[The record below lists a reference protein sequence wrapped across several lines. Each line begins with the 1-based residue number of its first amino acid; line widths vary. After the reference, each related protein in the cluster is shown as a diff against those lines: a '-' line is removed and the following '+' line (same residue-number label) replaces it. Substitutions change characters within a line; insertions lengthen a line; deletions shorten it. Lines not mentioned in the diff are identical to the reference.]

1 MLKVVPPPQNKLSKR
16 GNCLLETVLLIIAA
30 VILICLFAHR
40 ISGRFGI
47 PMLLVFIGVGMLFGS
62 DGIFKIPFDDYGL
75 AETGCTVAL
84 IFIMFYGGFGTNW
97 NKAKPVAIKSML
109 LSSLGV
115 VATALLTGLFCHFAL
130 GMELIGGMLIGACLG
145 STDAATVFSIL
156 RSKRLNLKYN
166 TASLLELESGSNDPF
181 AYMVT
186 MIVLSIMQGE
196 GSAGQTALMLA
207 RQLLFGAGGGFL
219 IAGLAWLVL
228 SKFKF
233 GIAGLD
239 SVFMVAVALLAYA
252 APASVGGNGY
262 LSAYIVGIF
271 LGNSS
276 ISGKR
281 NLVHFFD
288 GVTGLFQML
297 IFFMLGLLAFPSK
310 LPEVVVPGLLI
321 ALFMT
326 FVARPISVFGILA
339 PFKCKLNQMLLV
351 SWSGLR
357 GVASIVFA
365 IMASAA
371 TEFKEYDLFH
381 TVFLTVLF
389 SLLFQG
395 SLIPF
400 VAKKLNMLDSTN
412 NVLTTFN
419 DYSEE
424 LPVQFIK
431 VSIQEGSRWNGSQI
445 KDIELPPDTIIA
457 LIVRRSKRI
466 VPKGFTQ
473 LQAGDM
479 AVLCAPAIGDS
490 VGISLTEVYVNS
502 ESVYCGHMLSEL
514 PPDNKK
520 LVILVKRGDRVI
532 IPRGRTVFA
541 EGDVLV
547 INSGVEAVEG

>member
-1 MLKVVPPPQNKLSKR
+1 M
-16 GNCLLETVLLIIAA
+16 ETVLLIIAA
-30 VILICLFAHR
+30 VIIVCIFAHR

-62 DGIFKIPFDDYGL
+62 DGLVKIPFDDYGL

-115 VATALLTGLFCHFAL
+115 VATALLTGLFCHFIL
-130 GMELIGGMLIGACLG
+130 GMELMGGMLIGACLG

-181 AYMVT
+181 AYMIT
-186 MIVLSIMQGE
+186 MIVLMLMQGE
-196 GSAGQTALMLA
+196 GSAGKTAVMLVQ
-207 RQLLFGAGGGFL
+207 QLLLGAGGGFL
-219 IAGLAWLVL
+219 IAGLAWFVL
-228 SKFKF
+228 KKFTF

-239 SVFMVAVALLAYA
+239 SVFMVAVALFAYA
-252 APASVGGNGY
+252 APAAVGGNGY

-271 LGNSS
+271 LGNCP
-276 ISGKR
+276 INGKR

-288 GVTGLFQML
+288 GVTGLLQMM

-310 LPEVVVPGLLI
+310 LPEVIVPGLLI
-321 ALFMT
+321 AFFMT
-326 FVARPISVFGILA
+326 FVARPVSVFGILA

-371 TEFKEYDLFH
+371 SDFREYDLFH

-400 VAKKLNMLDSTN
+400 IAKKVNMLDNTN

-431 VSIQEGSRWNGSQI
+431 INIQEGNRWDGAQI
-445 KDIELPPDTIIA
+445 KDLDLPPDTIIA
-457 LIVRRSKRI
+457 LIVRHSKRI

-473 LQAGDM
+473 LHAGDM

-490 VGISLTEVYVNS
+490 IGISLTEVYVSS
-502 ESVYCGHMLSEL
+502 ESVYCGHMLSEI
-514 PPDNKK
+514 PPENKN
-520 LVILVKRGDRVI
+520 LVILIKRGDQVI

-541 EGDVLV
+541 EGDILV
-547 INSGVEAVEG
+547 INSAIGAGEG

>member
-1 MLKVVPPPQNKLSKR
+1 M
-16 GNCLLETVLLIIAA
+16 ETVLLIIAA
-30 VILICLFAHR
+30 VIIVCIFAHR

-47 PMLLVFIGVGMLFGS
+47 PMLLVFICVGMLFGS
-62 DGIFKIPFDDYGL
+62 DGIFKIPFEDYSL
-75 AETGCTVAL
+75 TETGCTAAL

-97 NKAKPVAIKSML
+97 NKAKPVAVKSML

-115 VATALLTGLFCHFAL
+115 VTTALLTGFFCHFIL
-130 GMELIGGMLIGACLG
+130 GMELMGGMLIGACLG

-156 RSKRLNLKYN
+156 KSRRLNLKYN

-181 AYMVT
+181 AYMFT
-186 MIVLSIMQGE
+186 MIVLSVMQG
-196 GSAGQTALMLA
+196 GASAGQTAIMLVK
-207 RQLLFGAGGGFL
+207 QLLFGAGGGFL
-219 IAGLAWLVL
+219 IAAFAWLVL
-228 SKFKF
+228 KKFKF
-233 GIAGLD
+233 GTAGLD
-239 SVFMVAVALLAYA
+239 SVFMVAVALLSYA
-252 APASVGGNGY
+252 APAAIGGNGY

-271 LGNSS
+271 LGNCP
-276 ISGKR
+276 INGKR

-288 GVTGLFQML
+288 GVTGLLQMM

-310 LPEVVVPGLLI
+310 LPEVIVPGLLI

-371 TEFKEYDLFH
+371 SDFKEYDLFH

-389 SLLFQG
+389 SLMFQG

-400 VAKKLNMLDSTN
+400 ISRKLNMLDNTN

-431 VSIQEGSRWNGSQI
+431 INIQEGGRWDGAQI
-445 KDIELPPDTIIA
+445 KDLDLPPETIIA
-457 LIVRRSKRI
+457 LVVRHSKRI

-473 LQAGDM
+473 LKAGDM

-490 VGISLTEVYVNS
+490 IGISLTEVYVSS
-502 ESVYCGHMLSEL
+502 ESVYCGQMLCEL
-514 PPDNKK
+514 PPDNKN
-520 LVILVKRGDRVI
+520 LVVLIKRGEQVI

-541 EGDVLV
+541 EGDIIV
-547 INSGVEAVEG
+547 INSAIGSAD